1 MSSDRSQSRS
11 LGTPVR
17 VSLAEGVGVKRSLGH
32 AQFGPFWRSGPV
44 VAVRS
49 ASVQA
54 ASGSPTTWVWAP
66 RAWVTPIVRSEAPII
81 GRL

>member
-1 MSSDRSQSRS
+1 MSSERSQRRS

-17 VSLAEGVGVKRSLGH
+17 GSLAEGVGVKRSLGH
-32 AQFGPFWRSGPV
+32 AQFDPLWRSGSV
-44 VAVRS
+44 VA
-49 ASVQA
+49 VQA
-54 ASGSPTTWVWAP
+54 ASGSPITWVWAP